1 MLLLCVGETQQKAAT
16 QPGGRVL
23 LANT

>member
-23 LANT
+23 LANS